1 MTQPPVIQP
10 ILNVQDGL
18 FGLRY
23 LKIVKSPTGPHYIVD
38 VMFKMGLRLT
48 ADILPGMPVQDIG
61 DTLDKKLQTH
71 RPSEYHDI
79 KPAVDFVSE
88 CAGRALSDE
97 FGKIAEKQLN
107 EEALREA
114 WEMTLFRRYLR
125 RLDPK
130 RVLEYEQAMEYLGE
144 VYGSGLGPGGTARAV
159 QDS

>member
-1 MTQPPVIQP
+1 MTQPIVQS

-23 LKIVKSPTGPHYIVD
+23 LKIVKSPTGPHFIVD

-48 ADILPGMPVQDIG
+48 ADILPGMPVQSIG
-61 DTLDKKLQTH
+61 DTLDGKLQTH
-71 RPSEYHDI
+71 RPSEYHEI

-97 FGKIAEKQLN
+97 WGKIAERKLN
-107 EEALREA
+107 EEAVREA

-125 RLDPK
+125 TIDPK
-130 RVLEYEQAMEYLGE
+130 RVLEYEQALQYLE
-144 VYGSGLGPGGTARAV
+144 IVYSGSGGTSRAAEHG
-159 QDS
+159 